1 MVRIGT
7 WNLESLFR
15 PGGAAGPRTD
25 AAYQAKLAALA
36 AVINVMAPDLLA
48 VQEVGDP
55 AALVDLAELAEGGW
69 QCPTADPDGRGIRVG
84 FMSRLPLAD
93 VEQVRVFPAGL
104 RPVQVDDTDTPISE
118 MGRPALRARVQVDG
132 GPVDLVNCHLKSKL
146 LSFPGGR
153 FATRDEEERARFGA
167 YALGR
172 RAAEAV
178 TVRAAATGLLSAA
191 SDAGPRVIVLGD
203 LNDEP
208 AAATTQ
214 IMYGPPGS
222 EIGTAGFDRPDQGDG
237 QRLWNLAA
245 RIPALQRFSR
255 IYQGRPELID
265 HILVSHALVG
275 LVPDGAVTTDGAGPS
290 PSITDEPGLRRD
302 AAGSDHRPVIAT
314 IDL

>member
-1 MVRIGT
+1 
-7 WNLESLFR
+7 
-15 PGGAAGPRTD
+15 
-25 AAYQAKLAALA
+25 
-36 AVINVMAPDLLA
+36 MAPDLLA

-69 QCPTADPDGRGIRVG
+69 QCPTADPDERGIRVG

-146 LSFPGGR
+146 VSFPGGR

-208 AAATTQ
+208 AAATT
-214 IMYGPPGS
+214 
-222 EIGTAGFDRPDQGDG
+222 
-237 QRLWNLAA
+237 
-245 RIPALQRFSR
+245 
-255 IYQGRPELID
+255 
-265 HILVSHALVG
+265 
-275 LVPDGAVTTDGAGPS
+275 
-290 PSITDEPGLRRD
+290 
-302 AAGSDHRPVIAT
+302 
-314 IDL
+314 

>member
-1 MVRIGT
+1 MTV
-7 WNLESLFR
+7 
-15 PGGAAGPRTD
+15 
-25 AAYQAKLAALA
+25 
-36 AVINVMAPDLLA
+36 
-48 VQEVGDP
+48 
-55 AALVDLAELAEGGW
+55 
-69 QCPTADPDGRGIRVG
+69 
-84 FMSRLPLAD
+84 
-93 VEQVRVFPAGL
+93 VEQVRVFPARL

-167 YALGR
+167 YALNR

-191 SDAGPRVIVLGD
+191 SAAGPRVIVLGD

-275 LVPDGAVTTDGAGPS
+275 LVPDGAVTTDGAGPP